1 MMIMVVSIQSCCCRW
16 NWIPANLFILN
27 PYQEMLDEWE
37 QKQWE
42 GCVATA
48 REWAGDDEQYKGLS
62 DGEIVGCSVRSG
74 SY

>member
-1 MMIMVVSIQSCCCRW
+1 
-16 NWIPANLFILN
+16 
-27 PYQEMLDEWE
+27 MLDEWE

-74 SY
+74 SYWSGSSCW